1 MVRQNAHSVVTSAH
15 FRIKAELSLKEQEA
29 IILVWEMNMFGTK
42 AKDLVKALPEESR
55 QLLENG
61 LRRYI
66 NATSEEGTALDRAQ
80 VIADLKHHRHLLT
93 IRYGAAY
100 VRNDRDCI
108 AFMVAVTGLSEL
120 HCAAYEMSE
129 LQPWHQLG
137 IKACPV
143 L

>member
-1 MVRQNAHSVVTSAH
+1 M
-15 FRIKAELSLKEQEA
+15 L
-29 IILVWEMNMFGTK
+29 WEMNMFGTT
-42 AKDLVKALPEESR
+42 AKDLVRSLPEESR

-66 NATSEEGTALDRAQ
+66 NATSEEGTAQDRTQ
-80 VIADLKHHRHLLT
+80 VIADLKLYRHLLT
-93 IRYGAAY
+93 LEEGAAY
-100 VRNDRDCI
+100 LCNDRDCI

-120 HCAAYEMSE
+120 LCAASEMSE

-137 IKACPV
+137 IKVRSA